1 MAFTLDQLKPT
12 PGSRRKAKRLGHGV
26 GSGRGKTSGRG
37 HKGQGRGAGKVRFFF
52 EGGQTPLY
60 RRVPVKGFRNRH
72 ATCYSVTN
80 IAMLE
85 KYFEDGEEVTPET
98 LKEKSILKKFNDG
111 VKILGKGE
119 LTKKLLVKA
128 NAFSASAKEK
138 IEAAGGKAEVI

>member
-12 PGSRRKAKRLGHGV
+12 PGSRKKAKRLGHGV

-37 HKGQGRGAGKVRFFF
+37 HKGQGRGTGKVRFFF

-60 RRVPVKGFRNRH
+60 RRVPVKGFKNRH
-72 ATCYSVTN
+72 SLCYAITN
-80 IAMLE
+80 IAILE
-85 KYFEDGEEVTPET
+85 KYFEDGEEITPEK
-98 LKEKSILKKFNDG
+98 LKEKNILKKLNDG

-119 LTKKLLVKA
+119 LSKKLTVKA

-138 IEAAGGKAEVI
+138 IEAVGGKAEVI